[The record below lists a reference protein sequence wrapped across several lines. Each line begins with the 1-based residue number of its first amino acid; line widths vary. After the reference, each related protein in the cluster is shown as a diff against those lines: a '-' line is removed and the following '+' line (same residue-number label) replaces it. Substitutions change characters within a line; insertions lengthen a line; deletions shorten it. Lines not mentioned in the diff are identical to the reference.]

1 MLEVIREQFLIYGSM
16 ENYLTAGDLA
26 LIENRR
32 GWNNGC
38 YYGGDYGHYHQRN
51 GMAAT
56 GIGLAAGLGGAAL
69 LGVIAI
75 GWGINQASLSRAKG
89 AEQATNL
96 LAANMNQLTQLA
108 IAEKASREAAILA
121 ERNSREGWQTAH
133 APTIRQYVDVQT
145 GAGAL
150 AGAGAN
156 STSNALAQAE
166 AQIVANAL
174 TGVSQRCPTP
184 VALYS
189 APQPC
194 NCPASNCCNG

>member
-1 MLEVIREQFLIYGSM
+1 M

-32 GWNNGC
+32 GNAMGYGECGC
-38 YYGGDYGHYHQRN
+38 GYGYHRRD

-69 LGVIAI
+69 LGVLAI
-75 GWGINQASLSRAKG
+75 GWGINQASKARSRG
-89 AEQATNL
+89 AEQANTLLTNNL
-96 LAANMNQLTQLA
+96 NQLSALA
-108 IAEKASREAAILA
+108 LA
-121 ERNSREGWQTAH
+121 ERNSRESWQNRH
-133 APTIRQYVDVQT
+133 APSMTQYVDVQT
-145 GAGAL
+145 GAGAF

-174 TGVSQRCPTP
+174 TGVPQRCPTP

-194 NCPASNCCNG
+194 GCPATNCCNG

>member
-32 GWNNGC
+32 DWNNGC

-145 GAGAL
+145 GAL
-150 AGAGAN
+150 AGANAN
-156 STSNALAQAE
+156 AVSNAWAQAE
-166 AQIVANAL
+166 ANLLSSAL
-174 TGVSQRCPTP
+174 MNRTQVCPQEVTLVSKQNCPCPT
-184 VALYS
+184 S
-189 APQPC
+189 C
-194 NCPASNCCNG
+194 GCNG